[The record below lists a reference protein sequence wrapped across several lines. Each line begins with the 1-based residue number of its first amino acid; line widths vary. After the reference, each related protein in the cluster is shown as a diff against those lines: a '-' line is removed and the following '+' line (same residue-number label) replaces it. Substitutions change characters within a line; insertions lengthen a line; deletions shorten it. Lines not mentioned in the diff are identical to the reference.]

1 MSVMI
6 VSDETYIRM
15 YQKMKSYQNRRIL
28 DNNYCHTL
36 ALSDKEC
43 KEVVL
48 TWRFLNLWSY
58 DCRYNTQT
66 DYELE
71 DKSFSE
77 KLDAA
82 PTDETAM
89 SIYQMLKSMQCVR
102 YQIEVNTTQN
112 KLWNKC
118 MEYLDKA
125 IIELSDRIVKS
136 LPEWNAARWG

>member
-15 YQKMKSYQNRRIL
+15 YQKMKSYQNRRTV
-28 DNNYCHTL
+28 DTNYCRTL

-43 KEVVL
+43 KEIVL

-58 DCRYNTQT
+58 DCLYKSQT

-71 DKSFSE
+71 NKSFSE

-89 SIYQMLKSMQCVR
+89 SIYEMLKSMQCVR
-102 YQIEVNTTQN
+102 YQIEVDIMHNE
-112 KLWNKC
+112 WWSKC
-118 MEYLDKA
+118 MDYLDKA
-125 IIELSDRIVKS
+125 ITELSDRIIGS
-136 LPEWNAARWG
+136 LPEWKAARWG

>member
-28 DNNYCHTL
+28 DNNYCRTL

-43 KEVVL
+43 KAVVL

-58 DCRYNTQT
+58 DCRYKTQT

-71 DKSFSE
+71 DKSLFG

-82 PTDETAM
+82 PADETAM
-89 SIYQMLKSMQCVR
+89 SIHEMLKSMQCVQ

-112 KLWNKC
+112 KLWSKC
-118 MEYLDKA
+118 MDYLDKA
-125 IIELSDRIVKS
+125 IIELSDRIIKS

>member
-15 YQKMKSYQNRRIL
+15 YQKMKSYQNRWIV
-28 DNNYCHTL
+28 NKNYCHTL

-66 DYELE
+66 DYGLE

-89 SIYQMLKSMQCVR
+89 SIYEMLKSMQCVR

-112 KLWNKC
+112 KLWSKC
-118 MEYLDKA
+118 MDYLDKA
-125 IIELSDRIVKS
+125 IIELSDRIIKS